1 MKNTEIENNQ
11 NDFRAQ
17 LEERKLKYEALRQK
31 RQDVMQEKIDEV
43 NGIKSAK
50 NIEFTKIVTK
60 DTSDD
65 NLAVI
70 ESKIRSIS

>member
-1 MKNTEIENNQ
+1 MKNTEIENLD
-11 NDFRAQ
+11 DFKAQ
-17 LEERKLKYEALRQK
+17 IEERKQKYESLRQK
-31 RQDVMQEKIDEV
+31 RQDVM
-43 NGIKSAK
+43 SK

-65 NLAVI
+65 NLAII

>member
-1 MKNTEIENNQ
+1 MKNTEIENLD
-11 NDFRAQ
+11 DFRAQ
-17 LEERKLKYEALRQK
+17 IEERKQKYEALRQK

-43 NGIKSAK
+43 NGVKSSK

-65 NLAVI
+65 NLAII

>member
-1 MKNTEIENNQ
+1 MKNTEIENLD
-11 NDFRAQ
+11 DFRAQ
-17 LEERKLKYEALRQK
+17 IEERKQRYEALRQK
-31 RQDVMQEKIDEV
+31 RQYVMQEKIDEV
-43 NGIKSAK
+43 NGVKSSK

-65 NLAVI
+65 NLAII

>member
-1 MKNTEIENNQ
+1 MKNTEIENLD
-11 NDFRAQ
+11 DFRAQ
-17 LEERKLKYEALRQK
+17 IEERKQKYEALRQK

-43 NGIKSAK
+43 NGVKSSK

-65 NLAVI
+65 NLALI

>member
-1 MKNTEIENNQ
+1 MKNTEIENLD
-11 NDFRAQ
+11 DFRAQ
-17 LEERKLKYEALRQK
+17 IEERKQKYEALRQK

-43 NGIKSAK
+43 NGVKSSK

-60 DTSDD
+60 DTSDY
-65 NLAVI
+65 NLAII

>member
-1 MKNTEIENNQ
+1 MKNTEIENLD
-11 NDFRAQ
+11 DFRAQ
-17 LEERKLKYEALRQK
+17 IEERKQRYEALRQK

-43 NGIKSAK
+43 NGVKSSK

-65 NLAVI
+65 NLAII

>member
-1 MKNTEIENNQ
+1 MI
-11 NDFRAQ
+11 
-17 LEERKLKYEALRQK
+17 
-31 RQDVMQEKIDEV
+31 QEKIDEV

-65 NLAVI
+65 NLAEI

>member
-1 MKNTEIENNQ
+1 M
-11 NDFRAQ
+11 
-17 LEERKLKYEALRQK
+17 QK
-31 RQDVMQEKIDEV
+31 KIDEV

-50 NIEFTKIVTK
+50 NIKFTKIVTK

>member
-1 MKNTEIENNQ
+1 MENTEIENLD
-11 NDFRAQ
+11 DFKAQ
-17 LEERKLKYEALRQK
+17 IEERKQRYEALRQK

-43 NGIKSAK
+43 NGVKSSK

-65 NLAVI
+65 NLAII

>member
-1 MKNTEIENNQ
+1 
-11 NDFRAQ
+11 
-17 LEERKLKYEALRQK
+17 
-31 RQDVMQEKIDEV
+31 MQEKIDEV

-70 ESKIRSIS
+70 